1 MVLSCLFYHVLSC
14 FIMFILSYILY
25 ILFLLILLRLLD
37 IFSNAVMYVCVTHIS
52 LIKYRCHN
60 II

>member
-1 MVLSCLFYHVLSC
+1 MFYHVY
-14 FIMFILSYILY
+14 FIIHIIY

-60 II
+60 IIYIYDI